1 MDENEAY
8 LKSLD
13 ETHNPASVEDD
24 GFTKLPDGEYRG
36 RLDRLYFSR
45 SKKERMQCV
54 WEFEI
59 ISGAQAFRKVMKFS
73 GMDTAMGLD
82 FLTRDLR
89 RVGIDKFK
97 WSNVQTQFDKPLDK
111 LFLLRLET
119 KVKKGQSFQ
128 SVFIVRALKEDEV
141 MVSKPLRIDDD
152 DDVPF

>member
-1 MDENEAY
+1 MDENETY
-8 LKSLD
+8 LKALD
-13 ETHNPASVEDD
+13 ETHNPAKVEDNV
-24 GFTKLPDGEYRG
+24 FIKLPDGEYQA
-36 RLDRLYFSR
+36 RLDSLYFSR

-59 ISGAQAFRKVMKFS
+59 ISGVQAFRKIMKFS
-73 GMDTAMGLD
+73 GMDSTIGLD

-97 WSNVQTQFDKPLDK
+97 WSDVQTQFGKPLDK

-119 KVKKGQSFQ
+119 KVKKDQSFQ
-128 SVFIVRALKEDEV
+128 SVFIVKALNQDEV
-141 MVSKPLRIDDD
+141 MVSKPLKND

>member
-1 MDENEAY
+1 MDENETY

-13 ETHNPASVEDD
+13 ETHNPAKVEDNV
-24 GFTKLPDGEYRG
+24 FIKLPDGEYQA
-36 RLDRLYFSR
+36 RLDSLYFSR

-59 ISGAQAFRKVMKFS
+59 ISGVQAFRKIMKFS
-73 GMDTAMGLD
+73 GMDSTIGLD

-97 WSNVQTQFDKPLDK
+97 WSDVQTQFNKPLDK

-119 KVKKGQSFQ
+119 KVKKDQSFQ
-128 SVFIVRALKEDEV
+128 SVFIVKALKQDEV
-141 MVSKPLRIDDD
+141 MVSTPLKND
-152 DDVPF
+152 DDVPHF

>member
-1 MDENEAY
+1 MDENEIY
-8 LKSLD
+8 LKALD
-13 ETHNPASVEDD
+13 EMHNPVSVEDD
-24 GFTKLPDGEYRG
+24 VFTKLPDGEYQG
-36 RLDRLYFSR
+36 RLDRLYISR

-59 ISGAQAFRKVMKFS
+59 ISGVQAFRKIMKFS
-73 GMDTAMGLD
+73 GMGSTIGLD

-97 WSNVQTQFDKPLDK
+97 WSDVQTQFGKPLDK

-119 KVKKGQSFQ
+119 KIKKDQIFQ
-128 SVFIVRALKEDEV
+128 SVFIVKALNQDEV
-141 MVSKPLRIDDD
+141 MVSKSLKND